1 MLHECWNVRHGDGVR
16 SATGEFAML
25 NMNLFVLAS
34 LGLIIYAVVLARR
47 LVSAVE
53 QIARS
58 LPSAG

>member
-1 MLHECWNVRHGDGVR
+1 
-16 SATGEFAML
+16 ML